1 LYLIFFHTTSI
12 LYKKQIFAVYKKW
25 NNDKSCNQYSISRMA
40 LLLVVAIIID
50 VLFSEDIALSR
61 EFSFVKREFF
71 GQIVIKFCEGI

>member
-1 LYLIFFHTTSI
+1 
-12 LYKKQIFAVYKKW
+12 
-25 NNDKSCNQYSISRMA
+25 MA